1 VDDSRPVASDVRAG
15 PLGAAD
21 SLSADLPELDSYPSA
36 REALPAAAAARPG
49 LVSIS
54 TSDTGRAHA
63 SSPHDRTV
71 TLKELRMGRVR
82 RRLLSSASVIEDE
95 LQIEGVRYRAALVTA
110 TYRSDGAWG
119 PRQITG
125 ALKCVKE
132 WARRRRI
139 WVRYV
144 WRLEFGELHGRPHYH
159 IVVWLPRGVTMPLW
173 DRQGWW
179 PHGMTNARWA
189 RRPVGYIAK
198 YAAKPAEFPPGT
210 RGTAGARWCGIG
222 GLSVAGRLRALW
234 RSAPEWVRENWP
246 EGEPLKRLSGS
257 WWRLGTFIELRSPWR
272 ASVVSGIVAFR
283 WHGWGPDDIR
293 LVS

>member
-1 VDDSRPVASDVRAG
+1 MEDSRPVSPGAGAG
-15 PLGAAD
+15 PLGLAN
-21 SLSADLPELDSYPSA
+21 SLSTDLPQLEGHASA
-36 REALPAAAAARPG
+36 REAPPAAAAARPG

-54 TSDTGRAHA
+54 TSDTGCAHA
-63 SSPHDRTV
+63 SSHARTV
-71 TLKELRMGRVR
+71 ALKELRVGRVR

-95 LQIEGVRYRAALVTA
+95 LQVEGVRYRAALVTA

-119 PRQITG
+119 PRQITA

-132 WARRRRI
+132 WARLRRI

-159 IVVWLPRGVTMPLW
+159 VVVWLPRGITMPLW

-210 RGTAGARWCGIG
+210 QACHTRGLGI
-222 GLSVAGRLRALW
+222 
-234 RSAPEWVRENWP
+234 
-246 EGEPLKRLSGS
+246 
-257 WWRLGTFIELRSPWR
+257 F
-272 ASVVSGIVAFR
+272 
-283 WHGWGPDDIR
+283 
-293 LVS
+293 